1 MIVDPDV
8 DRAFMRLALS
18 VARRGSPAPNPHVGA
33 VAVHRGL
40 VVGSGHHERA
50 GGAHA
55 EVMALREAGVRAR
68 GATLYVTLEPC
79 NHHGRTPP
87 CVDAVLRAG
96 IVRVLIGCADPN
108 PLVRG
113 GGAARLRRAG
123 VLVEFGPWLDDA
135 KKLNADWNAR
145 LCAEVAARRAHSP
158 ACSFRR
164 R

>member
-1 MIVDPDV
+1 MIVEPDI
-8 DRAFMRLALS
+8 DRAFMRGALS
-18 VARRGSPAPNPHVGA
+18 LAQRGSPAPNPHVGA
-33 VAVHRGL
+33 VVVRGGL

-55 EVMALREAGVRAR
+55 EVIAVREAGARAR

-96 IVRVLIGCADPN
+96 IVRILIGCPDPN

-113 GGAARLRRAG
+113 GGAARLTRAG
-123 VLVEFGPWLDDA
+123 VLVEFGPCVDDA
-135 KKLNADWNAR
+135 KKLIADWEAA
-145 LCAEVAARRAHSP
+145 LCSGLAAR
-158 ACSFRR
+158 
-164 R
+164 

>member
-1 MIVDPDV
+1 MIVDPDA

-18 VARRGSPAPNPHVGA
+18 LAERGSPAPNPHVGA
-33 VAVHRGL
+33 LVVQRGI

-55 EVMALREAGVRAR
+55 EVMALCEAGVRAR

-96 IVRVLIGCADPN
+96 IVRVLIGCPDPN

-113 GGAARLRRAG
+113 GGAARLGGTG
-123 VLVEFGPWLDDA
+123 VLVEFGPCVDDA
-135 KKLNADWNAR
+135 KELIVDWKAG
-145 LCAEVAARRAHSP
+145 LCSGLATR
-158 ACSFRR
+158 
-164 R
+164 